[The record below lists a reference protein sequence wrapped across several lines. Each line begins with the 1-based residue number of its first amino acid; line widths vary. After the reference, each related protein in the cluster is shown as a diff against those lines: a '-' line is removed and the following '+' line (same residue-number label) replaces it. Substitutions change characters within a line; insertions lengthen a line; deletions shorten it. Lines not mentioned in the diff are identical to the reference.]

1 MIRRVFILIGGAAAA
16 LLLAACVFPL
26 FPVATSGTLHV
37 EIDYSGTFYT
47 ETFNYTRDAE
57 NIHHYVLVV
66 PASDADRA
74 SAGAIF
80 SSFAFRASPDDPM
93 VSRDSQDLSWALDYL
108 HDAPQGYFT
117 GDFAPGRYM
126 LAVAFIAGPL
136 SREEAGVPDDTVL
149 YPGITG
155 GGASTDYQEI
165 EIVARQTTDLTITL
179 TDANGWACPWLYV
192 FNGRDFERRTEI
204 LRNVREPATEITPLG
219 TLPVIDGVITLKI
232 AEEKQE
238 ITTIDELY
246 LVVDGQRIPAQAA
259 PDIAARVVAQDG
271 DVLILTAGTSYE
283 FRFAVPHADQV
294 SLSVSGFYV
303 PVD

>member
-1 MIRRVFILIGGAAAA
+1 MLRRVFILIGGGAAA

-26 FPVATSGTLHV
+26 FPAAALGTLHV
-37 EIDYSGTFYT
+37 EIDYSGTFYA
-47 ETFNYTRDAE
+47 ETFNYTRDAP
-57 NIHHYVLVV
+57 NIQHLVLVV
-66 PASDADRA
+66 PASEADRA

-80 SSFAFRASPDDPM
+80 SSFAFRASSDDPL
-93 VSRDSQDLSWALDYL
+93 VSRDGQDLSWALDYL

-117 GDFAPGRYM
+117 GDFAPGRYR
-126 LAVAFIAGPL
+126 LAVAFIAAPL
-136 SREEAGVPDDTVL
+136 TPEEAGVSGDTVL

-165 EIVARQTTDLTITL
+165 EIEAGKTTDLTITL
-179 TDANGWACPWLYV
+179 TDSNGWACPWLYV
-192 FNGRDFERRTEI
+192 YDGRDFERRTEI

-219 TLPVIDGVITLKI
+219 SLPAIDGVITLRI
-232 AEEKQE
+232 AEEKHE
-238 ITTIDELY
+238 ITYLDELY

-259 PDIAARVVAQDG
+259 PDIAARVAAQDG

-294 SLSVSGFYV
+294 SLGVSGFYV